1 MTVSA
6 LNVFQVQ
13 GAASGRSLQM
23 CVLDP
28 LRDPAWDHVVA
39 LHGDGTCFHTSG
51 WARVLHRTYKHQP
64 FYLQFFH
71 GRRVAAL
78 IPLMEIRSP
87 FTGCRAVCL
96 PFSDA
101 CEPLVFERDLVSSV
115 RDQLLTFAQQRRW
128 HHVEIRG
135 GTSFQLA
142 SLAASR
148 FYGHKLKLTGDS
160 TQMFSRFASSVR
172 RAIRKAERSEVDA
185 VAVRDRQAIGH
196 FYELHVETRR
206 RHGLPPQPASFFSRI
221 YDHMIKPGHGFTVL
235 ARRGSEILAAAIF
248 FQFGKNAIY
257 KYAAS
262 DKRFQEFRAN
272 NLVVWRGIQFLVS
285 HGAKKLHFGR
295 TDCEDSGLRRFKLSW
310 DTEEETIDYFRVD
323 PSGRQCLAPV
333 RPHSGFH
340 KRVFGTLPLMLNR
353 LAGSMIYP
361 HLD

>member
-13 GAASGRSLQM
+13 RATGGRSLQM

-51 WARVLHRTYKHQP
+51 WGRGLHRTYKHQP

-206 RHGLPPQPASFFSRI
+206 RHA
-221 YDHMIKPGHGFTVL
+221 D
-235 ARRGSEILAAAIF
+235 
-248 FQFGKNAIY
+248 
-257 KYAAS
+257 
-262 DKRFQEFRAN
+262 
-272 NLVVWRGIQFLVS
+272 NLQV
-285 HGAKKLHFGR
+285 
-295 TDCEDSGLRRFKLSW
+295 
-310 DTEEETIDYFRVD
+310 
-323 PSGRQCLAPV
+323 
-333 RPHSGFH
+333 
-340 KRVFGTLPLMLNR
+340 
-353 LAGSMIYP
+353 AGG
-361 HLD
+361 